1 MTGWI
6 VWSGRRAALALA
18 ALALGLALM
27 QAAQAAQPASGP
39 APDRGLLLRGAD
51 GRPTTAR
58 LIASEMAVD
67 VSGPV
72 AEVRLRQIFR
82 NDGPASAEAAYL
94 FPAPPEAAVHAM
106 RIRIGERVIDGV
118 LQERAA
124 ARRTYEA
131 AKREGRRAGLVEQ
144 QRPNLFTTAFAN
156 VPAGATVSVE
166 LAFQSRA
173 QRVEGAYELSLP
185 QVVTRRYTP
194 PLQVA
199 VDAPEEDL
207 WRRFVER
214 LADAAAIDISQNVGV
229 GERDMRTGGHALDL
243 LVRLKPGAALAEV
256 ASPTHA
262 IDVRPAEGEDGPA
275 YLVRFA
281 DGAQRAQEDVI
292 LRWTPEAGED
302 PAAAVFVEERP
313 DGVYLLGQILPPSG
327 EAMVGRTPPRDVTF
341 ILDRSGSMH
350 GEAMAQA
357 KRALAQAIDQLTP
370 QDRFDV
376 IRFDERYDRLFGRL
390 TAAAPAV
397 RDAAL
402 AVLADTQADGG
413 TEMAAPLAEALAER
427 GAARALRQIVF
438 LTDGA
443 VGNEVDLF
451 AMVARDLAEA
461 RLFTIGL
468 GPAPNDW
475 FLRKAAEFG
484 RGASLRI
491 ADLAEAE
498 PRMAAFYR
506 RIAQPALTDLS
517 LMTEGDAGAVIRY
530 PTRTPDL
537 YAGAPV
543 VFAMKLDRMPDG
555 VMLTGARDGR
565 PFSLNVPSAR
575 FQPADGIARAWA
587 RKRIAAL
594 MDRLPLGVDEA
605 AVREAVLETAFAHGL
620 MSRWTSFVAV
630 ETRAV
635 PQQDAARDGARSGSR
650 LALAVSGPA
659 TALGLDRRAAVGLGL
674 ILTGLLLFLLLRA
687 PRRRAPILRRRL
699 GAIR

>member
-1 MTGWI
+1 MTKSSPIGP
-6 VWSGRRAALALA
+6 RRARAALAALTL
-18 ALALGLALM
+18 ALALAGAAA
-27 QAAQAAQPASGP
+27 AAQTAPT
-39 APDRGLLLRGAD
+39 PDRGLLLRGEE
-51 GRPTTAR
+51 GRPTSAR
-58 LIASEMAVD
+58 LISAEMTAD
-67 VSGPV
+67 VAGPV
-72 AEVRLRQIFR
+72 AEVRLRQVFR

-94 FPAPPEAAVHAM
+94 FPLPPDAAIHAM

-118 LQERAA
+118 LKEREA
-124 ARRTYEA
+124 ARRSYQA
-131 AKREGRRAGLVEQ
+131 AKREGRRAGLLEQ

-156 VPAGATVSVE
+156 VPAGATVSVD

-173 QRVEGAYELSLP
+173 QRVGGAYELSLP
-185 QVVTRRYTP
+185 QVVTRRYIP
-194 PLQVA
+194 ALQVA
-199 VDAPEEDL
+199 LEAPEEDL
-207 WRRFVER
+207 WRRFAER
-214 LADAAAIDISQNVGV
+214 LADAAAIDVAQNAGV
-229 GERDMRTGGHALDL
+229 GPSDMRTGAHALDL
-243 LVRLKPGAALAEV
+243 LVRLKPGATLAEA

-262 IDVRPAEGEDGPA
+262 IDVRPTGGADAPA
-275 YLVRFA
+275 YLIRFA
-281 DGAQRAQEDVI
+281 KGVEDVRGDVV
-292 LRWTPEAGED
+292 LRWRPEVEED
-302 PAAAVFVEERP
+302 PATAVFVEERP

-376 IRFDERYDRLFGRL
+376 IRFDDRFDRLFGRL
-390 TAAAPAV
+390 TAADPAV

-402 AVLADTQADGG
+402 AVLADTKAEGG
-413 TEMAAPLAEALAER
+413 TEMAAPLAAALAER
-427 GAARALRQIVF
+427 GGARALRQIVF

-443 VGNEVDLF
+443 VGAEVELF
-451 AMVARDLAEA
+451 ALVARELEEA

-491 ADLAEAE
+491 ADLSEAEA
-498 PRMAAFYR
+498 RMAGFYR
-506 RIAQPALTDLS
+506 RIARPALTDLS

-530 PTRTPDL
+530 PARTPDL
-537 YAGAPV
+537 YAGEPA

-565 PFSLNVPSAR
+565 PFSLSVPSTR
-575 FQPADGIARAWA
+575 FQPAAGVARAWA

-594 MDRLPLGVDEA
+594 MDRLPLGADEA
-605 AVREAVLETAFAHGL
+605 AVREAVLETAFAHDL

-630 ETRAV
+630 ERRI
-635 PQQDAARDGARSGSR
+635 PPERDAALDGGSERVR

-659 TALGLDRRAAVGLGL
+659 TALGLDRRAALGLGL
-674 ILTGLLLFLLLRA
+674 LLAGLLALALLRA
-687 PRRRAPILRRRL
+687 PRRGAPLLRRRL
-699 GAIR
+699 GALS